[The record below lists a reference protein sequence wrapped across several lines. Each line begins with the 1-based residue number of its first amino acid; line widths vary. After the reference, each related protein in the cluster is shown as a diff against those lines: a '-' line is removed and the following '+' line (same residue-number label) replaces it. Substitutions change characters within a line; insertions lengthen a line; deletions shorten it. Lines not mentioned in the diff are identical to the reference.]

1 VLEDDQ
7 KKRKP
12 WCPEKDKFLII
23 DCWENFERFDMDPRG
38 REPGAQIPIP
48 VRLFVKR
55 LDKLETG
62 ISLDRDD
69 VVVRVIAD
77 LKADVAALPKNNVI
91 VADNA
96 ANLATTGENTF
107 WERLDSED
115 MIFLRQVIAPVLRA
129 RSGEDFKAMR
139 FETEV
144 VELGTALLTENLDV
158 FEAIRESV
166 LAQITELSLTVNIV
180 AREKEL
186 IEEVQQ
192 PGWWSA
198 PSEDDLQSLVDRLA
212 PLMKY
217 RTKRSPAM
225 VLLDIEDALLVKE
238 TVEFGPEKERIS
250 TRAYRER
257 VEAYIRA
264 LVNENPALQ
273 SIQRGEEVSDN
284 EIIELARILR
294 SQDPYVTEEM
304 LRKVYDHKTA
314 RFIQFI
320 RHILGLEMLGS
331 WPETVTRAFDEFIS
345 SHTDFTSLQIRFLMT
360 LKTFLIQT
368 GKVEKRNLIKAP
380 FTQIHPKGIRGV
392 FTPIEIEEIVQ
403 FADSLTA

>member
-1 VLEDDQ
+1 
-7 KKRKP
+7 
-12 WCPEKDKFLII
+12 
-23 DCWENFERFDMDPRG
+23 M
-38 REPGAQIPIP
+38 
-48 VRLFVKR
+48 
-55 LDKLETG
+55 
-62 ISLDRDD
+62 
-69 VVVRVIAD
+69 
-77 LKADVAALPKNNVI
+77 
-91 VADNA
+91 
-96 ANLATTGENTF
+96 
-107 WERLDSED
+107 
-115 MIFLRQVIAPVLRA
+115 
-129 RSGEDFKAMR
+129 AMR

-144 VELGTALLTENLDV
+144 VELGTALLTENADT
-158 FEAIRESV
+158 FEAIRESI
-166 LAQITELSLTVNIV
+166 LAQVAELPLTINIV
-180 AREKEL
+180 AKEKDL
-186 IEEVQQ
+186 IEEIRQ

-225 VLLDIEDALLVKE
+225 VLLDIEDALMVKK
-238 TVEFGPEKERIS
+238 TIDFGPEKERIS

-264 LVNENPALQ
+264 LVNENPVLQ
-273 SIQRGEEVSDN
+273 KIQRGEEVSDS
-284 EIIELARILR
+284 EIMELAEILR
-294 SQDPYVTEEM
+294 SQDPYVTEEL

-331 WPETVTRAFDEFIS
+331 WPETLTRAFDGFIS

-368 GKVEKRNLIKAP
+368 GKVQKRNLIEAP

-392 FTPIEIEEIVQ
+392 FTPVEIEEIVQ
-403 FADSLTA
+403 FADGLTA